1 MIGGMLPSAFG
12 LGSGGEFR
20 APMAIAVIGGL
31 LSSMLL
37 SLLFVPPVFS
47 VMDDIAGMIWGYFR
61 RCVGEADEPAEP
73 ARPTPRRTG
82 AANAQGLPI
91 AAEEKPGRRRG
102 KSTEPPARIRRV
114 AGPHRLPL
122 GGCLRPARRIPCS
135 MVEILLDQLLRGDP
149 RSQDRRP
156 PTGSEDLADLLAQLA
171 PGGGQGAPPVA
182 SLAGISGRRCGLWAV
197 AWRRT
202 AGGGPSRGE
211 VLRRLSAGAT
221 QAAGMR
227 VRRGGPP

>member
-1 MIGGMLPSAFG
+1 MSPPSRRGRRQDAPAPPMPKVCRLRPRRSPGAGEGNLRAARPHSPRCRATPFALGGMPAAG
-12 LGSGGEFR
+12 AED
-20 APMAIAVIGGL
+20 PM
-31 LSSMLL
+31 
-37 SLLFVPPVFS
+37 F
-47 VMDDIAGMIWGYFR
+47 D
-61 RCVGEADEPAEP
+61 
-73 ARPTPRRTG
+73 
-82 AANAQGLPI
+82 
-91 AAEEKPGRRRG
+91 GR
-102 KSTEPPARIRRV
+102 
-114 AGPHRLPL
+114 
-122 GGCLRPARRIPCS
+122 
-135 MVEILLDQLLRGDP
+135 ILLDQLLRGDP

-227 VRRGGPP
+227 VKRGARLSDVLGRLQGRPQGRGGLPRRPGSSWQAAAGVRQGTGRLDQATGASTIRAKPSRR